1 MKRIEKV
8 YEIVSKICMKEYKEI
23 GEIKGISASEIA
35 DILGLQRTNVSSDL
49 NKLFKDGRI
58 EKLKGKPVLYKVN
71 NLNFLIEEEKD
82 NVIKDDKDI
91 FSKIIGENQSLKN
104 AVQQAKAAIIYPPN
118 GLHTLLYGETGTG
131 KSMFAEIMY
140 KYAKEIGK
148 IGKDAPFAAFNCAD
162 YANNPQLLMAQL
174 FGVKKGAYT
183 GAEEEKIGVVGKA
196 NKGVL
201 FLDEIHRLPPEG
213 QEMLFYLIDKGIYRK
228 LGEPNVDYHS
238 KLLIICATTEN
249 INSTLLRT
257 FIRRI
262 PMIIQF
268 PPLKDRTIEERYQL
282 IERFFKSEAAC
293 IKKDISVTANS
304 MKALLLYDCPNNIG
318 QLKSDIKLC
327 CAKAFLQSKTDRD
340 NKICVHSE
348 DLPGYVLRGAL
359 KYKENKDEIDKL
371 IKNKS
376 VISFTVDQ
384 TNSLY
389 NNGDMK
395 IYNFYEA
402 LEEKRNTLKSKGL
415 SENDIDIVMS
425 LDVDTYL
432 KRYIL
437 NTENKNLEA
446 LYKVVDKRIVDI
458 VEKFLKEAEER
469 LHREFNSKIFHALS
483 MHLASSIE
491 RINSGKKIENNQ
503 LEDIRKHHKLEYDV
517 AIGLK
522 NDLKANL
529 DINLPDDEIGFIAMF
544 LYMDQKEDDSEGR
557 VAVLVA
563 MHGES
568 AATSIADVAN
578 RLLEEKHAVGY
589 NMTLDEKPEKALENI
604 MGVVKEINEGKGII
618 FLVDMG
624 SLVFFGDMIY
634 EKTKI
639 PVRTVEMVSTPIV
652 LEATRKAL
660 LNSSL
665 EEVYDSCIKLSP
677 FTGRIYRDSIKF
689 SNKLKNDV
697 ILTACITGKGTAI
710 KLKNILEQKIN
721 ASGYDIDIIPV
732 EVSDNVIFKNNIQ
745 KIKQKKNILA
755 VIGPLDPKEE
765 DIIYFSIA
773 DTFNEDKL
781 TLLENS
787 FEILKVINNMK
798 DVVDK
803 TIDIDAYMYIEGF
816 KKFYIRLFN
825 SGVPITENVVLGLIL
840 HIGCAVER
848 VLNENETIHTKNKE
862 AMIKHHINE
871 FKIIK
876 NAVIPIESLFNI
888 TFLDE
893 EYVNI
898 MKIVYQL

>member
-8 YEIVSKICMKEYKEI
+8 YEIVLKICMKEYKEI

-71 NLNFLIEEEKD
+71 NLNFLIKEEKD
-82 NVIKDDKDI
+82 NVIDDDKDI
-91 FSKIIGENQSLKN
+91 FSEIIGENLSLKN

-293 IKKDISVTANS
+293 IKKDISVTENS

-359 KYKENKDEIDKL
+359 KYKEYKDEIDKL
-371 IKNKS
+371 IKNKN
-376 VISFTVDQ
+376 VVSFTVDQ

-389 NNGDMK
+389 NNSDMK

-458 VEKFLKEAEER
+458 VEKFLKEAEEK
-469 LHREFNSKIFHALS
+469 LHREFNAKIFHALS

-503 LEDIRKHHKLEYDV
+503 LEDIKKRHKLEYDV
-517 AIGLK
+517 AIGFK
-522 NDLKANL
+522 NDLKTKL

-544 LYMDQKEDDSEGR
+544 LYMDEKEDDSEGR

-589 NMTLDEKPEKALENI
+589 NMTLDEKPEEALENI
-604 MGVVKEINEGKGII
+604 MGIVKEINEGKGII

-652 LEATRKAL
+652 LEAARKAL

-721 ASGYDIDIIPV
+721 ISGYGIDIIPV
-732 EVSDNVIFKNNIQ
+732 EISDKVIFKNNIQ

-781 TLLENS
+781 ALLENS

-825 SGVPITENVVLGLIL
+825 SCVPITENVVLGLIL

-848 VLNENETIHTKNKE
+848 VLKGNETIHTRNKE
-862 AMIKHHINE
+862 AMIEHHINE

-876 NAVIPIESLFNI
+876 NAVIPIENLFNI

>member
-8 YEIVSKICMKEYKEI
+8 YEIVSKICMKEYKET
-23 GEIKGISASEIA
+23 GEIRGLSASEIA

-228 LGEPNVDYHS
+228 LGEPNADYHS

-327 CAKAFLQSKTDRD
+327 CAKAFLQSKTDKD

-765 DIIYFSIA
+765 DMIYFSIA